1 MFYAINILN
10 TIYYFK
16 PTNLNNAFC
25 KFHTFSFFYNVSC
38 LPWFETKNKIAF
50 THRNLPAS
58 EKYIWII
65 QNVKSPGGRY
75 THTCC
80 RTFGSGAVTTCF
92 YDLVL
97 SRLGFEHLTSRM
109 RGKCSNRLRQRCT
122 LVMFILLSTQI
133 QAIIIFIFIF
143 IQLIYIELKNN

>member
-1 MFYAINILN
+1 MPFVNSTL
-10 TIYYFK
+10 
-16 PTNLNNAFC
+16 
-25 KFHTFSFFYNVSC
+25 FHFFYNVSC

-50 THRNLPAS
+50 IHRNLPTS

-65 QNVKSPGGRY
+65 QNVHEKSPGGRY

-97 SRLGFEHLTSRM
+97 SRLGFEHLLVTFRM